1 MRYLLMLCRRCEFPC
16 KDGYRAQLHEYG
28 RKVGEALSK
37 HGAMERFGVPARPS
51 PPWLQP
57 PG

>member
-1 MRYLLMLCRRCEFPC
+1 MLCRRCEFPC